1 MSYVGGNSSS
11 ERATGNLKPSVPH
24 SSKPTRDIFTCHG
37 WPLREARE
45 ARMHSFMNKYL
56 LSVYLR
62 QHNSEQARPSFNEVG
77 GFSGGD
83 GPPIKTEF
91 VSPVG
96 VCLSKL

>member
-1 MSYVGGNSSS
+1 
-11 ERATGNLKPSVPH
+11 
-24 SSKPTRDIFTCHG
+24 
-37 WPLREARE
+37 
-45 ARMHSFMNKYL
+45 MHSFMNKYL